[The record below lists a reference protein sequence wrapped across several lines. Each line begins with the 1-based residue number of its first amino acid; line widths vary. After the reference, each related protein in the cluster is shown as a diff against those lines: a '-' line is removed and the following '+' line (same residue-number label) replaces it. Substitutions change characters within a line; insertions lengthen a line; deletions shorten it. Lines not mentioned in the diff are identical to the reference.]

1 MLRRIRLW
9 LQQYV
14 SSPTPRYAT
23 DGGVE
28 VEPRTSA
35 LAIILA
41 LSTAVATVFGD
52 WMKQPMEM
60 PVGVLLVLFILI
72 IVPTGDVLRLVAE
85 WINAAR
91 PREDDKER
99 QTSR

>member
-1 MLRRIRLW
+1 MLRRLRLW

-14 SSPTPRYAT
+14 SDPTPRYAT

-28 VEPRTSA
+28 IEPRSSA

-91 PREDDKER
+91 PREDGDEEQAR
-99 QTSR
+99 P